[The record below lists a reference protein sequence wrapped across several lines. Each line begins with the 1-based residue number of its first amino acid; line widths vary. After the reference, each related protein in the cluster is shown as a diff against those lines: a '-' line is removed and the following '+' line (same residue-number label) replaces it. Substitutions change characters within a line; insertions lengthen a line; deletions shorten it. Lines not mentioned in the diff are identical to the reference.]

1 MGERRAQAR
10 LSQTTRR
17 RGRHLESTFTAG
29 AKRVFAERGTAA
41 VQDDSP
47 STLPAAVLLAL
58 HAVDGEICV
67 VLQKRSQL
75 VEHHKG
81 EISFPGGM
89 ADAEDESRLAT
100 ALREAQ
106 EEMGIRPED
115 VDIIG
120 RLDDSPTI
128 TGFMISTFVGAIPAG
143 YEFTPSDVEVES
155 VIQAPLSHLRN
166 PKSRRWEA
174 RLRADG
180 SIDHMPAFSYGG
192 EVVFGA
198 TARILDQF
206 LTLTADIPL

>member
-1 MGERRAQAR
+1 M
-10 LSQTTRR
+10 
-17 RGRHLESTFTAG
+17 
-29 AKRVFAERGTAA
+29 
-41 VQDDSP
+41 
-47 STLPAAVLLAL
+47 LPAAVLLVL
-58 HAVDGEICV
+58 HPVDGEICV

-115 VDIIG
+115 VEIIG

-128 TGFMISTFVGAIPAG
+128 TGFMISTYVGAIPAG
-143 YEFTPSDVEVES
+143 YPFTPSAVEVES
-155 VIQAPLSHLRN
+155 VLQPPLSHLRN
-166 PKSRRWEA
+166 PSSRRWEA
-174 RLRADG
+174 RLRPDG
-180 SIDHMPAFSYGG
+180 SIDNMPAFAYGDD
-192 EVVFGA
+192 VIFGA

-206 LTLTADIPL
+206 LTLTARIPL

>member
-1 MGERRAQAR
+1 M
-10 LSQTTRR
+10 
-17 RGRHLESTFTAG
+17 ESTFTAG
-29 AKRVFAERGTAA
+29 AKRVLAERGTAA
-41 VQDDSP
+41 TADDS
-47 STLPAAVLLAL
+47 SSMRPAAVLLAL

-115 VDIIG
+115 VDILG

-128 TGFMISTFVGAIPAG
+128 TGFMISTYVGAIPDDC
-143 YEFTPSDVEVES
+143 EFTPSAVEVES

-166 PKSRRWEA
+166 PKSRRSEA
-174 RLRADG
+174 RLRPDG
-180 SIDHMPAFSYGG
+180 SAYEMPAFAYRGD
-192 EVVFGA
+192 VIFGA

-206 LTLTADIPL
+206 LTLTAHIPL

>member
-1 MGERRAQAR
+1 MQ
-10 LSQTTRR
+10 
-17 RGRHLESTFTAG
+17 STFTAS
-29 AKRVFAERGTAA
+29 AKRALAKRATTVAR
-41 VQDDSP
+41 DDGGAS
-47 STLPAAVLLAL
+47 SMLPAAVLLAL
-58 HAVDGEICV
+58 HPVDGEICV

-128 TGFMISTFVGAIPAG
+128 TGFMISTYVGAIPAG
-143 YEFTPSDVEVES
+143 YAFTPSKIEVES
-155 VIQAPLSHLRN
+155 VLQAPLSHLRN
-166 PKSRRWEA
+166 PTSRRSEA
-174 RLRADG
+174 RLRPDG
-180 SIDHMPAFSYGG
+180 SLYEMPAFAFG
-192 EVVFGA
+192 EDVIFGA

-206 LTLTADIPL
+206 LTLTAHIPL